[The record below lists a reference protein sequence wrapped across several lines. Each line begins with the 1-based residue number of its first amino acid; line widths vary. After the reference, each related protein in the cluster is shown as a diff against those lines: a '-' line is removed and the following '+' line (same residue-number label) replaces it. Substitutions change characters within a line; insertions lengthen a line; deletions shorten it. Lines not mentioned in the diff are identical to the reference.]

1 MINKIGVDIVS
12 NARIKELVNNEKML
26 RRLLSDDELQVFKQ
40 FTIEKR
46 KVEYLAGRFTAKEA
60 LSKAIGKIGDLN
72 YNDISVLNEEDGT
85 PVIRSK
91 AFQGKIHLSISHCDE
106 YTVSMVILED
116 DVIR

>member
-12 NARIKELVNNEKML
+12 NLRIRDMIHNEKML
-26 RRLLSDDELQVFKQ
+26 KRLLSDEERQVFQ
-40 FTIEKR
+40 QLGIEKR

-72 YNDISVLNEEDGT
+72 YKDISVLNEEDGT
-85 PVIRSK
+85 PLIRSQS
-91 AFQGKIHLSISHCDE
+91 FSGKIHLSISHCDE

-116 DVIR
+116 DVVR